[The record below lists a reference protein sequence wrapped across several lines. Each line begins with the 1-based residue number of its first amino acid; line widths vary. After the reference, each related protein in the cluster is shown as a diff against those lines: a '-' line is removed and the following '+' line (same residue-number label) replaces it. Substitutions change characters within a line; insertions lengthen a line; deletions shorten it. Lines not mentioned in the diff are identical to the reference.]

1 MPKRFGI
8 PNQALRAKRNLPF
21 RLEFHFELEL
31 EFRDQRRE
39 GGESQIGSLPFES
52 GGVEESLEGAQHPE
66 IEPSPIGCGCRKV
79 LEPNCPSN
87 FITAGFKTTEGLSR
101 DLRERERERRGLLI
115 KNDAGVYT
123 VFVRR
128 ERA

>member
-8 PNQALRAKRNLPF
+8 PNQALRAKRNLLF
-21 RLEFHFELEL
+21 RLHSSSISSWSWSFAIRGEK
-31 EFRDQRRE
+31 E
-39 GGESQIGSLPFES
+39 GKSQIGSLPFES

-101 DLRERERERRGLLI
+101 DLERER
-115 KNDAGVYT
+115 DGVC
-123 VFVRR
+123 
-128 ERA
+128 